1 MLDFILIEEESIGT
15 VEEFNPYNLGE
26 MCSYTGRNVRTPVLK
41 YCSCSIHRN
50 ERDRLRH
57 GLRSANSNFLFNP
70 VFNIIKSDSYETL
83 QIEPPITED
92 QLKKAY
98 KKMSL
103 KTHPDKPSGSTDQ
116 FIKVNE
122 AYNELLLIC

>member
-1 MLDFILIEEESIGT
+1 MLDFILIEEESIA
-15 VEEFNPYNLGE
+15 EFNPYNLGE

-50 ERDRLRH
+50 ERDRQTNRRH
-57 GLRSANSNFLFNP
+57 DNNFLFNP